1 MSSVLLSSDL
11 LEALPDAIV
20 AVDREGTIRQVNSQ
34 ARELFGYD
42 QGELIGQKV
51 EILVPDS
58 YRSQHHGHREK
69 FAQTPK
75 TRRMGADLDLYGRR
89 RDGSVFP
96 VEISLS
102 PVSTEAGWHVL
113 SAIRDISD
121 RKRIAE
127 ELRRANEE
135 LHQKTAEQIG
145 EYRSRLA
152 SIIDSSEDAI
162 LSKDLN
168 GIITSWNKGAERIYG
183 YAPQEVI
190 GKPMTILT
198 PSDRPNEISEILE
211 KIARGEILEHHES
224 VRVTKDGRHL
234 DVSISVSPLRNA
246 IGEVVGHRR
255 LRAISPRRSGR
266 KASFVKLRRWKLS
279 DGWREEWR
287 TTSTIFWPSSMPA
300 PNSCETA
307 FLLAPILPLTS
318 RTFGRRPN
326 AALR

>member
-1 MSSVLLSSDL
+1 MSQSSSEGGGVEPTLAAKIMSSVLLSNDL
-11 LEALPDAIV
+11 LEALPDAVV
-20 AVDREGTIRQVNSQ
+20 AVDHDGTIRQVNSQ
-34 ARELFGYD
+34 AQELFGYD

-58 YRSQHHGHREK
+58 DRGQHHQHRES
-69 FAQTPK
+69 FARTPK

-89 RDGSVFP
+89 RDGSEFP

-102 PVSTEAGWHVL
+102 PVSTETGWYVL

-198 PSDRPNEISEILE
+198 PSDRPNEIAEILE
-211 KIARGEILEHHES
+211 KITRGEIVE
-224 VRVTKDGRHL
+224 
-234 DVSISVSPLRNA
+234 
-246 IGEVVGHRR
+246 
-255 LRAISPRRSGR
+255 
-266 KASFVKLRRWKLS
+266 
-279 DGWREEWR
+279 
-287 TTSTIFWPSSMPA
+287 
-300 PNSCETA
+300 
-307 FLLAPILPLTS
+307 
-318 RTFGRRPN
+318 
-326 AALR
+326 